1 MQYNKLFVSDFSLL
15 HTYSSGQ
22 TLNFAG
28 TLEQKKYFLHL
39 SATTPYSAFEINY
52 AASGDASGTL
62 YWRYKGLL
70 GEKEA
75 EEELRQLL
83 GVHTGVR
90 SIYSKLEK
98 DTLLKKAIEEFYG
111 MRVVKADPWQTAVC
125 FIVSQFNNIKRISK
139 IIGMLIN
146 KFGKT
151 ENGAKLFPS
160 PESIARAS
168 KASLLACGLGFRASY
183 LRDFASSIVEGF
195 DLSSLYKLSY
205 EEAKNELMQ
214 FKGIGDKVAD
224 CILLFGYG
232 KLEAF
237 PVDTWIKRIVEKEYL
252 HRRSSLKQIHEFAAR
267 RFGGLAGYAQ
277 QYLFQYARESGLYAR
292 R

>member
-28 TLEQKKYFLHL
+28 ALEQKKYFLHL
-39 SATTPYSAFEINY
+39 SATTPYSAFDINY
-52 AASGDASGTL
+52 AASGSASGTL
-62 YWRYKGLL
+62 YWRYRGLL

-83 GVHTGVR
+83 GVYTGVR

-98 DTLLKKAIEEFYG
+98 DKLLKKAIDEFYG

-139 IIGMLIN
+139 TIGLLIN
-146 KFGKT
+146 KFGKI
-151 ENGAKLFPS
+151 ENGAKLFPP

-183 LRDFASSIVEGF
+183 LKDFASGIVEGF

-205 EEAKNELMQ
+205 EEAKKELMQ

-237 PVDTWIKRIVEKEYL
+237 PIDTWIKRIVEREYL
-252 HRRSSLKQIHEFAAR
+252 HRRSSLKQIHEFAAE
-267 RFGGLAGYAQ
+267 RFDGLAGYAQ
-277 QYLFQYARESGLYAR
+277 QYLFQYARKSGLYAR